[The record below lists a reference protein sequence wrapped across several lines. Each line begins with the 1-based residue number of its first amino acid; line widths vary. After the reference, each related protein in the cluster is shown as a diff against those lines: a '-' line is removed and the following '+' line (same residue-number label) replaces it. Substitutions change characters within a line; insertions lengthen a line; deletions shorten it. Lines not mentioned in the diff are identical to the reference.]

1 MRPDFLIVG
10 AMKCGTSTLAVQ
22 LGLQDGIFVT
32 TPKEPNFFSD
42 DDVYA
47 KGLDWYQS
55 LFRDAPSGD
64 IKGDASTHYTKL
76 PQHPRTIERMT
87 SVLEAPKI
95 IYIIRNPIQR
105 MVSHYI
111 HEWSLEKMKADIA
124 TELEAHPEMI
134 DYGCYGMQI
143 EPFVQTFGAENV
155 LLTSLEAMKVDPQ
168 GELEAVCR
176 FIGLETSPVWHEDAG
191 AQNVS
196 AERYRRLP
204 MQRLLVDNPV
214 ATALR
219 RTLIPK
225 AWRERVRKA
234 RSMTTRP
241 EIPDALRHR
250 LVEVFLEDRTRL
262 GDLFPGHSALDD
274 AYAFGNTGR

>member
-42 DDVYA
+42 DDVFA
-47 KGLDWYQS
+47 KGLGWYES
-55 LFRDAPSGD
+55 LFRDARPGD
-64 IKGDASTHYTKL
+64 IKGEASTHYTKL
-76 PQHPRTIERMT
+76 PLHPRTIERM
-87 SVLEAPKI
+87 SGVLVAPKI

-105 MVSHYI
+105 LVSHYI

-176 FIGLETSPVWHEDAG
+176 FIGLETSPVWHPDAG

-204 MQRLLVDNPV
+204 MQRLLVENPV
-214 ATALR
+214 AAALR

-234 RSMTTRP
+234 RSMTARP
-241 EIPDALRHR
+241 EIPDALRDR
-250 LVEVFLEDRTRL
+250 LAEVFLEDRTRL
-262 GDLFPGHSALDD
+262 GALFPGHPALDD
-274 AYAFGNTGR
+274 AYAFGTTGR

>member
-47 KGLDWYQS
+47 KGLGWYES
-55 LFRDAPSGD
+55 LFRDARPGD
-64 IKGDASTHYTKL
+64 IKGEASTHYTKL
-76 PQHPRTIERMT
+76 PLHPRTIERM
-87 SVLEAPKI
+87 SGVLVAPKI

-105 MVSHYI
+105 LVSHYI

-176 FIGLETSPVWHEDAG
+176 FIGLETPPVWHPDAG

-204 MQRLLVDNPV
+204 MQRLLVENPV
-214 ATALR
+214 AAALR

-234 RSMTTRP
+234 RSMTARP

-250 LVEVFLEDRTRL
+250 LAEVFLEDRTRL
-262 GDLFPGHSALDD
+262 GALFPGHPALDD
-274 AYAFGNTGR
+274 AYAFGTTGR